1 MKRFLCTML
10 TAALTFGGVTV
21 SLTPLP
27 QVSAA
32 AVPTTMP
39 DDVKEQVKALSDEEL
54 ITLLEMARDI
64 APDYIPEDTY
74 QNVAM
79 LRNDCTF
86 ETNGETIIHA
96 TMEGDEIFWLNP
108 AEIEI
113 LQTRF
118 PEIFED
124 LAPNICLY
132 AGYYMN
138 DGLEINSTLIKEIQ
152 GENGVKTYMPNYA
165 GILSVLSRGPY
176 TVEVNGTA
184 KTNCTASVKLNKQ
197 YTVTAT
203 YEAKASDGGEF
214 ELSYMGVEAKYNRK
228 KPTLLTIELYSSA
241 GETKIIQTFKL
252 KMSKSLQKKIKTGKV
267 VLTGTNISS
276 YKNEFSISKDI
287 DTAGGK
293 TSGTVKLNFKFVNAK
308 K

>member
-54 ITLLEMARDI
+54 VAFLELTEANSDDDELSTEEI
-64 APDYIPEDTY
+64 YNA
-74 QNVAM
+74 AM
-79 LRNDCTF
+79 LQNDCTF
-86 ETNGETIIHA
+86 IMGEGAVHEYSSNGCWTYRLGSMTE
-96 TMEGDEIFWLNP
+96 EVLR
-108 AEIEI
+108 
-113 LQTRF
+113 LKF
-118 PEIFED
+118 PEIFQ
-124 LAPNICLY
+124 NIPSPLY
-132 AGYYMN
+132 LNAGY
-138 DGLEINSTLIKEIQ
+138 DAEDVIINYNQ
-152 GENGVKTYMPNYA
+152 VKDDPNSIT
-165 GILSVLSRGPY
+165 GIAPDFDKILKILSRGPY

-184 KTNCTASVKLNKQ
+184 KTNCTASIKLNKQ

-228 KPTLLTIELYSSA
+228 KPAQLTVEIYSNT
-241 GETKIIQTFKL
+241 GETQTIQTFKL
-252 KMSKSLQKKIKTGKV
+252 KMSKSLQKKIKAGKV